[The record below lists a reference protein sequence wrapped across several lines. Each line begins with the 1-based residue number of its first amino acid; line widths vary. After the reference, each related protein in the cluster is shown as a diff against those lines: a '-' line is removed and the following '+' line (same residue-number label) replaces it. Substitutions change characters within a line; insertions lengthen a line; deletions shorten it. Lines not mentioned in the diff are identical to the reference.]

1 MKTLKYLVVAI
12 VVLLFSC
19 KNSNNKSSSGFVI
32 ESESVLQPNFP
43 DAPRWI
49 DDSEKLF
56 QSDNYNKI
64 NSLCADL
71 FEKYNILFMVHTVKE
86 YKPFLSFNEYIL
98 ALDESW
104 ADPSNNYVI
113 IVISDAEMELR
124 IINGTKTE
132 EIVPSDF
139 VENLINKLI
148 IPHFRDGLYAEGV
161 IAALTEYEILLS
173 KINKK

>member
-1 MKTLKYLVVAI
+1 MKSLKYIVIAVV
-12 VVLLFSC
+12 VTFFSC
-19 KNSNNKSSSGFVI
+19 KNSNNKSEQGFIV
-32 ESESVLQPNFP
+32 ESDVMLQSNFP

-49 DDSEKLF
+49 EDSEKLF
-56 QSDNYNKI
+56 QIDKYQKI
-64 NSLCADL
+64 NDLCAEL
-71 FEKYNILFMVHTVKE
+71 FEKYNILFMVHTVNE
-86 YKPFLSFNEYIL
+86 YKPFLSFNEYII

-161 IAALTEYEILLS
+161 IAALSEYDILLS
-173 KINKK
+173 KIIK